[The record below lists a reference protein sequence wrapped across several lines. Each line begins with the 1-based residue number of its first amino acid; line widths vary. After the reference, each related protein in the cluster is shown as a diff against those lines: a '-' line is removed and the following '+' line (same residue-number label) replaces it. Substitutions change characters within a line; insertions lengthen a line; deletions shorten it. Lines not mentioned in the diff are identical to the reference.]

1 MPTARRVP
9 QPSQRIDWTENP
21 ASAHVRITGLGR
33 TSWL

>member
-1 MPTARRVP
+1 MRLKSIAVAA
-9 QPSQRIDWTENP
+9 IVEDWTENP